1 MRFDIVTL
9 FPDMLEGVLG
19 ASILKRAQAAGH
31 LEVRLHNLRDF
42 ATDKHKTVDDTP
54 YGGGAGMLLKV
65 DVMDA
70 CLQSVFAEV
79 AGYEKRGSFL
89 LCPQGER
96 FDQRR
101 AERLAA
107 DYDQITL
114 VCGHYEGFDERIR
127 GLVDGEIS
135 IGDFV
140 LTGGELPALT
150 IVDAVSRLVTGVITE
165 ASPEEESFSIRD
177 TDGTPLL
184 EYPHYTRPLEYKGA
198 RVPDVLLSGNHAEI
212 AKWRL
217 EQARLRTK
225 KRTAVSRPG
234 KFN

>member
-31 LEVRLHNLRDF
+31 LEVHLHNLRDF

-65 DVMDA
+65 DIMDA
-70 CLQSVFAEV
+70 CLEHVFAQL
-79 AGYEKRGSFL
+79 AGYEKRASFL

-96 FDQRR
+96 FTQRR
-101 AERLAA
+101 AEALAG

-127 GLVDGEIS
+127 SLVDGEIS

-140 LTGGELPALT
+140 LTGGELPALMV
-150 IVDAVSRLVTGVITE
+150 VDAVSRLITGVITE
-165 ASPEEESFSIRD
+165 GSPEEESFSLFD

-184 EYPHYTRPLEYKGA
+184 EYPHYTRPAEYKGQ
-198 RVPDVLLSGNHAEI
+198 RVPDVLMSGNHAEI

-225 KRTAVSRPG
+225 KGRS
-234 KFN
+234 